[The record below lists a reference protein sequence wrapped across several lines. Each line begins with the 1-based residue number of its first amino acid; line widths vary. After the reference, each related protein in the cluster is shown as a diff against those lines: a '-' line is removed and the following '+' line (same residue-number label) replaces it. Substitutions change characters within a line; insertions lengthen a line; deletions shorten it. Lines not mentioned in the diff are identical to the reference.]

1 MTKSLKKMD
10 EPTVWKKVCICS
22 KPFWSLSISKSKK
35 SFCFWTKRIFW
46 SRKSRVDELLSAN
59 IFRPSMVNL
68 DGKIF
73 SMRLLGN
80 FHPLCF
86 YSISDGRERTMIT
99 KVFWDTWGNC
109 FRNKMINNTKSM
121 SYTLAL
127 LTPKTFPESM
137 PMYKVSSWKTSWA
150 KSEPVRGSDH
160 QLCDR
165 KRRIRRIWNHFCL
178 RIFLWFPLFLS
189 KIRAAIFQPT
199 WNKTN
204 WLTFSYTIVHH
215 QTLSL
220 TILNYSTL
228 WYTIVHYDIL
238 W

>member
-99 KVFWDTWGNC
+99 KVFWGTWGNC

-127 LTPKTFPESM
+127 LTPKTFPEST
-137 PMYKVSSWKTSWA
+137 PMYKVSSWKTSWTKLA
-150 KSEPVRGSDH
+150 QVRGSGR
-160 QLCDR
+160 QPCDR
-165 KRRIRRIWNHFCL
+165 RRRIHRIWHPCHW
-178 RIFLWFPLFLS
+178 RIFSWFPLFLS
-189 KIRAAIFQPT
+189 KFWAKFFQPI
-199 WNKTN
+199 WSKINQLLAK
-204 WLTFSYTIVHH
+204 
-215 QTLSL
+215 QTPKL
-220 TILNYSTL
+220 
-228 WYTIVHYDIL
+228 
-238 W
+238 